1 MAATPIVQQAGEG
14 PERVAILLAT
24 RNGEPFLEEQMAS
37 LAGQTHP
44 AIDIWASDDG
54 STDRTMAILGDWQA
68 RWNKGAFHIAS
79 GPCKGFAENFRS
91 LIVNEAVDAD
101 YMAFCDQ
108 DDIWEAG
115 KLETALA
122 GMRGADMS
130 VPVLFCSRT
139 LNVSSSGEAMGL
151 SPLFGREPSF
161 RNALVQSIAGGNT
174 MVLNRAAWQSLR
186 QASQGV
192 GFVSHDWWAYQVVT
206 GVGGTVRYTAQPQVR
221 YRQHA
226 ANLIG
231 ANTSWAARLT
241 RVSFL
246 MEGGFRNWN
255 DINMRGL
262 ERNRDML
269 TPDALETLDLFQ
281 AARKGSV
288 LSRLANLWRS
298 GVYRQTRKGTI
309 ALWLAGAMGR
319 L

>member
-1 MAATPIVQQAGEG
+1 MATTRNVQQAGKAS
-14 PERVAILLAT
+14 ERVAILLAT
-24 RNGEPFLEEQMAS
+24 RNGELFLDEQLAS
-37 LAGQTHP
+37 LARQTHP
-44 AIDIWASDDG
+44 LIDIWASDDG
-54 STDRTMAILGDWQA
+54 STDRTSAILSDWQA
-68 RWNKGAFHIAS
+68 RWDKGAFHIAA
-79 GPCKGFAENFRS
+79 GPCRGFAENFRS
-91 LIVNEAVDAD
+91 LILNEAIDAD

-122 GMRGADMS
+122 SIHDDGM
-130 VPVLFCSRT
+130 VKPVLFCGRT
-139 LNVSSSGEAMGL
+139 LNVSSGGEAIGL
-151 SPLFGREPSF
+151 SPFFRRQPSF

-186 QASQGV
+186 QASEGT

-262 ERNRDML
+262 QHNRDML
-269 TPDALETLDLFQ
+269 TPDALKALDLFE
-281 AARKGSV
+281 AARKGGFV
-288 LSRLANLWRS
+288 SRLANLWRS

-309 ALWLAGAMGR
+309 ALWLACAMAR
-319 L
+319 I